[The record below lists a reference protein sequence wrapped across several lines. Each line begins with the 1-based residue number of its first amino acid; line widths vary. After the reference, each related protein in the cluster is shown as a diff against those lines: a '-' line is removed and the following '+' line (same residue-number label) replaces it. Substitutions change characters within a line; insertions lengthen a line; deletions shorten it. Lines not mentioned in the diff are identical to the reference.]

1 MECGQVIVKLNVTD
15 RLPADAKRT
24 QVEAYSGSVTVTN
37 AEISSILED
46 NLALAVSNAAVSVEL
61 PVTVLQN
68 VTKDSDGIFNLS
80 LDKLSETAVTE
91 IENTAIKNAVASSD
105 AVISLNLLI
114 GDKPVHELGDN
125 VTVTLDYAV
134 PEGKNASDLYV
145 AYIDES
151 GNIER
156 IKSSYRNGVLS
167 FETNHFSYYA
177 VMYGAH
183 LDESS
188 STSQVLILVAV
199 AAVIVVILAACFA
212 VKRKS
217 FGEQ

>member
-1 MECGQVIVKLNVTD
+1 MECGQVIVKQNVTD
-15 RLPADAKRT
+15 RLPADAKRAE
-24 QVEAYSGSVTVTN
+24 VEAYSGSVTVTN

-188 STSQVLILVAV
+188 NSSQVLILVAFAV
-199 AAVIVVILAACFA
+199 VIVVILAACFA

-217 FGEQ
+217 FREQ